1 MNNTEEKM
9 NTPNKEEAD
18 PDLQAFFNKNRQK
31 GKKKKPEKKSATK
44 ANQEQVEKKEA
55 SPNQP
60 QMK

>member
-1 MNNTEEKM
+1 M